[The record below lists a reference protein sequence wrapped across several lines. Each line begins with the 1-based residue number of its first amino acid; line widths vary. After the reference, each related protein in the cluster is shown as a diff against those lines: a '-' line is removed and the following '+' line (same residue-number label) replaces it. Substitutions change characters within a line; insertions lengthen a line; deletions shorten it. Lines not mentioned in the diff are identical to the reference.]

1 MTIKLVKIGEG
12 GAQTVMIHH
21 GEARDE
27 ERFAAL
33 LAGADRFRQFH
44 RPFSPAGLIERLAG
58 AEPYTEMAQE
68 MERDR
73 SIRLDLTNLE
83 PPEPE

>member
-12 GAQTVMIHH
+12 GTQTIMLHH
-21 GEARDE
+21 GEARE
-27 ERFAAL
+27 EQRLAEL

-44 RPFSPAGLIERLAG
+44 RPFSPAGLMDRLAG
-58 AEPYTEMAQE
+58 AEPYTQMAQK

-73 SIRLDLTNLE
+73 SIWLDLTNLE